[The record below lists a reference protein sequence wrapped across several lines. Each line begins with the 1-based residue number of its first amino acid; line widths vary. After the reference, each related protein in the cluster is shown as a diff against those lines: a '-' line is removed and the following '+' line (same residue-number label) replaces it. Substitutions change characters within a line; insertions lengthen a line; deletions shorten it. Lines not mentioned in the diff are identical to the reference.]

1 MWRVQGGQR
10 KYKNLCVCVCVYRV
24 MRPLYTAA
32 ADTAAAADWDAAGD
46 SDAAA
51 YVSRRRRRLPP
62 QDKTKYERLLKSY

>member
-1 MWRVQGGQR
+1 
-10 KYKNLCVCVCVYRV
+10 

-51 YVSRRRRRLPP
+51 SVSRRRRLPP